1 MAKVWGRAKA
11 GLEKARPRVAVSRR
25 WARMFKC
32 KGAKM
37 PSVFSGVR
45 QQYTEEQEAA
55 LMEIIHRALREAF
68 KIVPGDKNVRPVS
81 ESAVWRSVWRRC

>member
-1 MAKVWGRAKA
+1 
-11 GLEKARPRVAVSRR
+11 
-25 WARMFKC
+25 
-32 KGAKM
+32 M